1 MNNRL
6 TRYEFDYRD
15 PKETIWQEKMKQRH
29 VWSESLRRLH
39 DADRETTR
47 GVLQVAWYTSRCSC
61 DEGCNSRSRQ
71 HRLWLQH
78 HHRGAGRPLCA
89 RRLGATAE
97 TQFGYSP
104 SSVSSLTST
113 SVANSF
119 SEITPA
125 WVQGL
130 KDATGSMPFAEGGS
144 TNIGLLPVNINPT
157 REDLIQAYPWKAA
170 LVRQLPENYN
180 IRTLLR
186 SIL

>member
-1 MNNRL
+1 MAR
-6 TRYEFDYRD
+6 
-15 PKETIWQEKMKQRH
+15 KKMKH
-29 VWSESLRRLH
+29 CHAWSESLRRLH

-47 GVLQVAWYTSRCSC
+47 GVLQVAWYTSRCSY
-61 DEGCNSRSRQ
+61 DERCNCRSWQ

-78 HHRGAGRPLCA
+78 HHRGAGRPFCA

-104 SSVSSLTST
+104 SSVSGLTST

-130 KDATGSMPFAEGGS
+130 KDATGSMPYAEGGS
-144 TNIGLLPVNINPT
+144 TNIGLIPININPT

>member
-1 MNNRL
+1 
-6 TRYEFDYRD
+6 
-15 PKETIWQEKMKQRH
+15 
-29 VWSESLRRLH
+29 
-39 DADRETTR
+39 
-47 GVLQVAWYTSRCSC
+47 
-61 DEGCNSRSRQ
+61 
-71 HRLWLQH
+71 
-78 HHRGAGRPLCA
+78 
-89 RRLGATAE
+89 LGATAE

-104 SSVSSLTST
+104 SSVSGLTST

-130 KDATGSMPFAEGGS
+130 KDATGSMPYVEGGS
-144 TNIGLLPVNINPT
+144 TNIGLVPVNVNPT
-157 REDLIQAYPWKAA
+157 REDLIQAHPWKAA